1 MSRHNLNKGDEAM
14 NLAVKLLEG
23 QEYFVEKAKKVKFQ
37 PQDFFG
43 LFDIIAVKE
52 GSLKFVQVSTRPI
65 YDKGAEF
72 RQKMKDFPIPPGCS
86 KEYWQYMEKVE
97 WGKPVFTIRLIIN
110 GEEKKV
116 C

>member
-1 MSRHNLNKGDEAM
+1 M
-14 NLAVKLLEG
+14 NLAVEVLEKQG
-23 QEYFVEKAKKVKFQ
+23 YQIEKAKKVKFQ

-52 GSLKFVQVSTRPI
+52 GSLKLVQVSTCPI
-65 YDKGAEF
+65 YNKGAEF

-86 KEYWQYMEKVE
+86 KEYWQYMDKME
-97 WGKPVFTIRLIIN
+97 WGKPVFNIRLIIN